1 MPSAADGS
9 GTSLKPDDAL
19 EVMAAWTEPR
29 FLRLPWH
36 RTLELRL
43 KQAARGESSLAVI
56 GDQGTGKTQAV
67 KRFLPEVGLDDEG
80 AIRGPWDGNVP
91 GSPCFFLTMSRADG
105 RKTALVN
112 VLEGLREGIPVS
124 ASELRRFSP
133 SVLLDQ
139 VVGECRDRGHRLIC
153 LDEAQMMDASNL
165 DQVRLLTDRSTDAG
179 YPIRMCLVGTGSLA
193 ETLSRIGQ
201 RGQRV
206 AWEIHVKPLQLA
218 EFHKNFTGFHPL
230 LGDVEASM
238 EGKDWR
244 ALVRHLY
251 QRTRG
256 KLRRIKDLLQGAN
269 ALGLQ
274 LNEPLD
280 ADHLTRTANDLPPE

>member
-1 MPSAADGS
+1 MSSAADGTGMS
-9 GTSLKPDDAL
+9 RKPDDAL

-43 KQAARGESSLAVI
+43 QQASRGESSLAVI
-56 GDQGTGKTQAV
+56 GEQGTGKTQAV
-67 KRFLPEVGLDDEG
+67 KRFLPRVGSDSGE
-80 AIRGPWDGNVP
+80 AIRGLWDGNVP

-105 RKTALVN
+105 KKTALVN
-112 VLEGLREGIPVS
+112 LLEGLRDGIPIT

-133 SVLLDQ
+133 SALLDLI
-139 VVGECRDRGHRLIC
+139 VSECRERGHRIIC
-153 LDEAQMMDASNL
+153 LDEAQMMDANNL
-165 DQVRLLTDRSTDAG
+165 DQIRLLTDRSTDTG
-179 YPIRMCLVGTGSLA
+179 YTVRMCLVGTGSLA
-193 ETLSRIGQ
+193 EGLSRIGQ

-230 LGDVEASM
+230 LGEIEASM

-244 ALVRHLY
+244 ALVRHLH

-274 LNEPLD
+274 LNEPLN
-280 ADHLTRTANDLPPE
+280 ADHLSHTANDLPPE